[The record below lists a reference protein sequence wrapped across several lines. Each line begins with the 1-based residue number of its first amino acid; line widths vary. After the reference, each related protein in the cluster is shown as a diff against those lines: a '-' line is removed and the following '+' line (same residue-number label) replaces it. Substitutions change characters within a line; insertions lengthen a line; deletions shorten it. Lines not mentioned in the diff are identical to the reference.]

1 MRLFAR
7 WVPLI
12 AAAGALSTAP
22 RRMIDGHPVRVITH
36 TLAEATE
43 ISVFTRDLTTGV
55 APSSQD
61 ALAGQLWPSARALAT
76 EVHAR
81 LLRAQPS
88 RPTVVELGCGV
99 GMVSLAAAAAGV
111 DVVASDVDGFAR
123 ACVAAAAADAGFA
136 RVDVVPFD
144 LAARDALPRLA
155 PGDWVVMSDVFV
167 TPAVARAAARRCV
180 EAVDAGARV
189 FVGDCGRCTRDDF
202 LAELRLG
209 ARLPSEGLRFRDAA
223 ELRRWEAARAPSA
236 LPPLLLLDTSEL
248 GM

>member
-76 EVHAR
+76 HANETPAEV
-81 LLRAQPS
+81 
-88 RPTVVELGCGV
+88 
-99 GMVSLAAAAAGV
+99 
-111 DVVASDVDGFAR
+111 
-123 ACVAAAAADAGFA
+123 
-136 RVDVVPFD
+136 
-144 LAARDALPRLA
+144 LA
-155 PGDWVVMSDVFV
+155 PGA
-167 TPAVARAAARRCV
+167 P
-180 EAVDAGARV
+180 
-189 FVGDCGRCTRDDF
+189 
-202 LAELRLG
+202 
-209 ARLPSEGLRFRDAA
+209 FRDATQKNPTKT
-223 ELRRWEAARAPSA
+223 RSSAR
-236 LPPLLLLDTSEL
+236 
-248 GM
+248 